1 MGKYGTKV
9 YLCTEFIYL
18 QWKSACDK
26 MLLITPLKCIL
37 GLINHSHWPLNFYCK
52 KICDTISSAHR
63 PVYQNNNMTQ
73 NALPERQR

>member
-26 MLLITPLKCIL
+26 MLLIMPLKCIL
-37 GLINHSHWPLNFYCK
+37 GLINHSHLPLNFYCK
-52 KICDTISSAHR
+52 FVTPYPQLIDLSTKIIT
-63 PVYQNNNMTQ
+63 
-73 NALPERQR
+73 